1 MIRSRTFDYKSLKK
15 RARGKIFKCM
25 VFALCALLS
34 IGFGVLG
41 PFVIAVSYGA
51 IDVSFIPMLD
61 FMLSDFRESHS
72 LAVIV
77 GIGAVGIFIFCEFGY
92 FFRIKS
98 TCEDISYIFKHRD
111 SCLDEVAKKYSEME
125 ILKKKKVELISQIP
139 EDNAEENTRKA
150 YLEKKRAYKK
160 KYDSQFLEARLAGE
174 ATIRAMERSAI
185 IDVTDWKNTD
195 LLIYYVETRRAN
207 TIQEALACL
216 DRQMQTTAIVNA
228 VNNAHREIQTKIEDS
243 TRRLGAVITTSMKK
257 LSEEISSDL
266 DRVVSK
272 VNRIGAIVEESTS
285 LVSEANSRLSSIC
298 TGQQLQ
304 TALLGKISSNS
315 SYLADSVDSMRSII
329 NMGVRT
335 YSYT

>member
-1 MIRSRTFDYKSLKK
+1 
-15 RARGKIFKCM
+15 
-25 VFALCALLS
+25 
-34 IGFGVLG
+34 
-41 PFVIAVSYGA
+41 
-51 IDVSFIPMLD
+51 
-61 FMLSDFRESHS
+61 
-72 LAVIV
+72 
-77 GIGAVGIFIFCEFGY
+77 
-92 FFRIKS
+92 
-98 TCEDISYIFKHRD
+98 
-111 SCLDEVAKKYSEME
+111 ME